1 MKIVAINEIHYIDAK
16 TGKSKVAQPG
26 EVIDRPKDEADRL
39 CAGALP
45 AARKLTDAEIEID
58 KLRAEK
64 IAASAVIEGEDEDED
79 EDENEGKSDAKTETK
94 TAAKSA
100 AKTETTAAAKV
111 AAKDSGEGY

>member
-79 EDENEGKSDAKTETK
+79 ENEGKSDAKTETK

>member
-1 MKIVAINEIHYIDAK
+1 MKIVAINEIHYTDTK
-16 TGKSKVAQPG
+16 TGKPKIAQPG
-26 EVIDRPKDEADRL
+26 DVIDRPKEEANRL
-39 CAGALP
+39 TAGALP

-64 IAASAVIEGEDEDED
+64 IAASAATDDDEDED
-79 EDENEGKSDAKTETK
+79 EDEGKTDAKTETK

-100 AKTETTAAAKV
+100 AKTETKAAAKP

>member
-1 MKIVAINEIHYIDAK
+1 MKIVAINEIHYTDTK
-16 TGKSKVAQPG
+16 SGKPKIAQPG
-26 EVIDRPKDEADRL
+26 EVIDRPKDEAARL

-64 IAASAVIEGEDEDED
+64 IAASAATEDDDEEEDE
-79 EDENEGKSDAKTETK
+79 GKTDAKTETK

-100 AKTETTAAAKV
+100 VKTETKAAAKT